1 MLNIGLLNGRFMP
14 LDQLMVPVEDRGYQF
29 GDGVYEVIRTYR
41 GQPFQ
46 TEAHLSRLDRS
57 ARAIELASPYRAEHW
72 RAWIHEGIQRA
83 GYPESKVY
91 LQLTRGVAPR
101 DHVFPQQA
109 TPTAVLTV
117 RQMTELNPALRSTGV
132 DVMTLEDLR
141 WARCDIKSIN
151 LLGNVMARQRAK
163 AAGAFEAVF
172 IRDGQITEGAVSNV
186 MIVRGSVVITA
197 PEDHRILAGVT
208 RRLVLDLARKH
219 GLGVEERV
227 IPIEELRRA
236 DEIFLTGTT
245 IEVLPVVRVDGQ
257 SVKMGRPGPVTT
269 QLSDWFTSEYVRPP
283 A

>member
-1 MLNIGLLNGRFMP
+1 MPNIGLLNGRFMP

-117 RQMTELNPALRSTGV
+117 RQMTELNPALRSAGV

-163 AAGAFEAVF
+163 AAGAFEAIF
-172 IRDGQITEGAVSNV
+172 IRDRQITEGAVSNV
-186 MIVRGSVVITA
+186 MIVRGGVVITA

-236 DEIFLTGTT
+236 DEILLTGTT

-269 QLSDWFTSEYVRPP
+269 QLSDWFTSECVRPP